1 MTTKKTIKDQS
12 GTINIREIEDSDDTE
27 IIYEDNASEEIFINI
42 QNILKNTGIFTDN
55 QIINLTSLQFKRN
68 SEKFNFINL
77 NNKAFLYDVIGYC
90 YDNQEKIDEI
100 IENFKDVIN
109 KNQNQNLSDYDFLF
123 KSQAFFNE
131 EKIYFAEIEQSK
143 EKMEVK
149 KGILACPRCKSMKTL
164 TVTKQTRSADENF
177 TLFNTCSICGNK
189 WKVQN

>member
-1 MTTKKTIKDQS
+1 MTTKKTIKDQT

-90 YDNQEKIDEI
+90 YDNQDKINEI

-109 KNQNQNLSDYDFLF
+109 KNQNLSDYDILF

-131 EKIYFAEIEQSK
+131 EKIYFSEIEQSK

-149 KGILACPRCKSMKTL
+149 KGILPCPRCKSMKTL